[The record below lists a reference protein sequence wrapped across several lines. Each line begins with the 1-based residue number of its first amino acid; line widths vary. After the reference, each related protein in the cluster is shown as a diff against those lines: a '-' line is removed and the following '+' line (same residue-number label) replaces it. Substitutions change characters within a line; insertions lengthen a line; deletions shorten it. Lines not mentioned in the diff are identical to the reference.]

1 MSPITLIGCHCNSLF
16 TCTTLVLST
25 RPSRAVGGF
34 KADQSGRRAER
45 GRRARAE
52 LRRAISKF
60 GMELMMAGIS
70 PCASS
75 SSTTSVSPCHSHHR
89 GSSIFSPSLPQRTM
103 TQWQASRT
111 SNAQFWGEKPQQ
123 LQICKMAAREGRF
136 WRRSFVRALGS
147 SIEGA
152 RIKVI
157 GVGGGGN
164 NAVNRMIGSG
174 IQV

>member
-1 MSPITLIGCHCNSLF
+1 
-16 TCTTLVLST
+16 
-25 RPSRAVGGF
+25 
-34 KADQSGRRAER
+34 
-45 GRRARAE
+45 
-52 LRRAISKF
+52 
-60 GMELMMAGIS
+60 
-70 PCASS
+70 
-75 SSTTSVSPCHSHHR
+75 
-89 GSSIFSPSLPQRTM
+89 M

-111 SNAQFWGEKPQQ
+111 SNTQFWGEKPQ
-123 LQICKMAAREGRF
+123 LQMCKMAAREGRF
-136 WRRSFVRALGS
+136 WRRSCVRALGS